1 MITKTIDK
9 FDPFLTTVCV
19 QLLKKLEEYQIPKGE
34 KGFNKCWLFQQLLFF
49 ISKDLEKKGKKL
61 DLSYGWFRDGLV
73 FAWEDDC
80 PNCGL
85 PVGPS
90 ECSNGDFI
98 LAAPVEQWAKE
109 VREFVAQ
116 FTAYRDDPHYQQAQH
131 LLANW
136 PVKEGR

>member
-1 MITKTIDK
+1 MNM
-9 FDPFLTTVCV
+9 
-19 QLLKKLEEYQIPKGE
+19 
-34 KGFNKCWLFQQLLFF
+34 NKDENKHTPPQPPAPWVRYC
-49 ISKDLEKKGKKL
+49 
-61 DLSYGWFRDGLV
+61 
-73 FAWEDDC
+73 EDDC

-136 PVKEGR
+136 PVKEG